1 MYTTGVVEAITHRH
15 SDEMEQ
21 HMANAAVATIFN
33 DEAPKAPALKRGRK
47 RTHASLKMSEACFR
61 RFHGIGSY
69 KKQKLRE
76 IADHFNSLPGRAKDE
91 KTFSDRAVHQRIQNF
106 MYRDNPI
113 LANELLGS
121 LNEPVAASTSI
132 KNITPKK
139 TVTKSATPALTVRLT
154 STGGELVLV

>member
-1 MYTTGVVEAITHRH
+1 
-15 SDEMEQ
+15 
-21 HMANAAVATIFN
+21 
-33 DEAPKAPALKRGRK
+33 
-47 RTHASLKMSEACFR
+47 
-61 RFHGIGSY
+61 
-69 KKQKLRE
+69 
-76 IADHFNSLPGRAKDE
+76 
-91 KTFSDRAVHQRIQNF
+91 